1 MRGHPVGRFGS
12 RTTPLEPS
20 QVGNGDHYGNGQAQD
35 GRELLG
41 VDDLLQV
48 AVDEPEVARFV
59 PQPTLNGGKWA
70 RKSDQDDPQSPS
82 HGGEVRVDGSPPP
95 PGQEAADDEVGQVA
109 EVGGHH
115 DVGK

>member
-1 MRGHPVGRFGS
+1 VRVHPVGRFGS
-12 RTTPLEPS
+12 RTTPLEPA
-20 QVGNGDHYGNGQAQD
+20 QVGNGDHCGHGQAQD

-59 PQPTLNGGKWA
+59 PHPTLDGGERA

-82 HGGEVRVDGSPPP
+82 HGGEVRVDGPPPP
-95 PGQEAADDEVGQVA
+95 PGQEAANNEVGQIA

-115 DVGK
+115 DVSE